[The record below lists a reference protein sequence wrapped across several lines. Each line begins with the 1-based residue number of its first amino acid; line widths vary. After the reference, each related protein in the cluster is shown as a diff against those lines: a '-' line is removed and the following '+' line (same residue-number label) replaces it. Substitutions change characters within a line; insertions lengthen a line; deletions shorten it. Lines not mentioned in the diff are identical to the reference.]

1 MWEED
6 LGFKVILGKQSP
18 GSVWAIRVPI
28 SNRNG
33 FLLTRNHTVI
43 WSVYHWAYRCPAC
56 AIIQRF
62 SLHGKTG
69 GYNPSESGSPGA
81 LQEHGGGGHECVERW
96 RKQEP
101 YPVSSSLVR
110 PQDITARD
118 QAVPDGLSCVWIQMS
133 EVLPLWSFG
142 SVNKGF

>member
-1 MWEED
+1 MLSFRD
-6 LGFKVILGKQSP
+6 LACTGKLVDTIPVSQEALGP
-18 GSVWAIRVPI
+18 C
-28 SNRNG
+28 RN
-33 FLLTRNHTVI
+33 T
-43 WSVYHWAYRCPAC
+43 
-56 AIIQRF
+56 
-62 SLHGKTG
+62 
-69 GYNPSESGSPGA
+69 
-81 LQEHGGGGHECVERW
+81 GGGGHECVERW